1 MNRSQGLIKSKPLWS
16 STNAGRSLLG
26 WHIPEEIFAVF
37 FILVI
42 LALAKDENVVRK
54 VQSNIS
60 IQIAIG
66 ILILY
71 CVYNKVPWSLAFI
84 IAFISIVSFTD
95 FLTDAKGTT
104 ERIWEGISAKFRK
117 QEHVNQK
124 HDPAMMRMGARVL
137 GMMRS
142 DRDPPKGILK
152 KPVLDNSEKKVS
164 FEDGVGDQLSPN
176 VHTDDESESDT
187 DDEDNEMC
195 HRVSQAFGF
204 GEDTDTEAETTD
216 NETEEDHQ
224 KRHSDLLNFMNTEKT
239 VANS

>member
-1 MNRSQGLIKSKPLWS
+1 
-16 STNAGRSLLG
+16 LLG

-54 VQSNIS
+54 VQTNIS

-71 CVYNKVPWSLAFI
+71 CVYNRVPWSLAFI
-84 IAFISIVSFTD
+84 IAFISVISFTD

-117 QEHVNQK
+117 QDPVNQK

-152 KPVLDNSEKKVS
+152 NSVPDNSKRCRRQREI
-164 FEDGVGDQLSPN
+164 
-176 VHTDDESESDT
+176 SD
-187 DDEDNEMC
+187 
-195 HRVSQAFGF
+195 R
-204 GEDTDTEAETTD
+204 
-216 NETEEDHQ
+216 
-224 KRHSDLLNFMNTEKT
+224 
-239 VANS
+239 